1 METKFILPAI
11 IDERKAILLNLSQ
24 LSGLYPEAGV
34 DTYVIGWTGARKE
47 LIRLSKDH
55 FIQSLTMG
63 HKDYEI
69 GGLQVTAS
77 NNGDQVIIE
86 LTPHA
91 GAGVTGANVAVTDAT
106 SLACFSDEYSINF
119 SLFSNASSSATAS
132 GKLDVV
138 LVFHVSDISY
148 ASSLRFYYAPEH
160 SIKEAGLDFGSEAC
174 QIMEGPDANG
184 PADLFD
190 LYASMKKHYGSATDA
205 NDSTAIK
212 AEQFDGGHQRLYRS
226 IFYMTKGVSLDDP
239 GNIQFQY
246 ISKFS
251 SVAALNQHLRSWQLI
266 PNLKLIANSSAI
278 LNEFP
283 RDLQQYVYKRL
294 LESIIKSY
302 VKSLKQRQYLRFT
315 LLVPN
320 IYDIKQVAGL
330 QRMVRGLLVNEFQGV
345 EVGVISESDAA
356 FLGTLGRL
364 EVQPGHYYII
374 VDCGKGTTDFS
385 VVEVDSQTQC
395 KTTYRNGFAGAGN
408 LITFAFM
415 ESLLHFLK
423 DFPGASPQAKE
434 VFKNNILDR
443 LSDDYFIVLRRNLFN
458 FCERSKMK
466 YDPSMSVGEATQN
479 WVSNFPYDEIFAPNA
494 LDNVDS
500 FDAALRNC
508 NLPIADWADHIANTY
523 EHIAHNVSN
532 QLNFV
537 YTTLAKKKIQ
547 FGGIVFSGRGFA
559 FRPLAESMRNH
570 LLQMEAKVGLLGRN
584 NSRITEGKFSQENG
598 ENLKLVA
605 IRGIFNRSIIHHTDI
620 ISTPVETNVVD
631 LGMRSGTPPKTPG
644 LFEKIKSLLF
654 GEERIIFSPEQNR
667 LQVVHI
673 DDMHNVRFVA
683 GSTTYFL
690 NRAATAPKH
699 AGCIVQ
705 SREGFYFVEY
715 NLDGEVVDST
725 LLQIDGQANLNADP
739 SVAKSLF
746 PRFLYKEY
754 LFKKF

>member
-1 METKFILPAI
+1 MKFILPAV
-11 IDERKAILLNLSQ
+11 IDKRKAVLLDL
-24 LSGLYPEAGV
+24 LPLLGTYAEPDI
-34 DTYVIGWTGARKE
+34 DTYVVSWTGARQD
-47 LIRLSKDH
+47 LISLSKDQ
-55 FIQSLTMG
+55 FIQSLSPG
-63 HKDYEI
+63 QKDHDI

-77 NNGDQVIIE
+77 LVEDRLIIE
-86 LTPHA
+86 LIPNA
-91 GAGVTGANVAVTDAT
+91 GAGVHT
-106 SLACFSDEYSINF
+106 SNFPIDTTVLLTCLADEYFINF
-119 SLFSNASSSATAS
+119 SLLCPLPTPTVPS
-132 GKLDVV
+132 GKLD
-138 LVFHVSDISY
+138 LVIIFHAPDMRY
-148 ASSLRFYYAPEH
+148 ATSLRFYYAPAKEV
-160 SIKEAGLDFGSEAC
+160 KEAGLDFGSEAC

-184 PADLFD
+184 PADHFD
-190 LYASMKKHYGSATDA
+190 LYASMKKQYGSTTDA
-205 NDSTAIK
+205 NDNTAIK
-212 AEQFDGGHQRLYRS
+212 AEQFDSGHQRLYRS

-239 GNIQFQY
+239 KSINFQY

-294 LESIIKSY
+294 LESIINSY

-330 QRMVRGLLVNEFQGV
+330 QRMVRDLLVSEFQGV

-364 EVQPGHYYII
+364 NVQPSHYYII

-423 DFPGASPQAKE
+423 DFPGASPEAKE
-434 VFKNNILDR
+434 VFKNNILER

-458 FCERSKMK
+458 FCERSKIK
-466 YDPSMSVGEATQN
+466 YDPSMLVGDATQN
-479 WVSNFPYDEIFAPNA
+479 WVTSFPYDEIFAPNA
-494 LDNVDS
+494 LDNIDS

-508 NLPIADWADHIANTY
+508 DLPIADWGDHIANTY

-631 LGMRSGTPPKTPG
+631 LGLRSGKLPKSPG
-644 LFEKIKSLLF
+644 LFEKIKALLF
-654 GEERIIFSPEQNR
+654 GEERIIFSAEQNR

-673 DDMHNVRFVA
+673 DDMHNLRFVA

-690 NRAATAPKH
+690 NKATTTPKH
-699 AGCIVQ
+699 AGCVVQ

-715 NLDGEVVDST
+715 NLEGEVVKST
-725 LLQIDGQANLNADP
+725 LLQNDGQANLNADP

-746 PRFLYKEY
+746 PRFLYQEY